1 MKKFLFLL
9 SAILMIGT
17 SATAGVVKT
26 YDDAGT
32 PMSYSDFLDLSGTGK
47 HFGLMAVS
55 ENSDTYKKWFG
66 FTSAT
71 SRVYDLTKAQLFTLS
86 GTTDNYTVTRVSDNT
101 AAQSGLK
108 LVNRTPGD
116 QAAEYTSAMDI
127 SFDNASGSHFNANS
141 YAFAGGTGG
150 WSAYVAY
157 GPFYVATIEIQDVD
171 GNVLQAATEQIV
183 TAGHI
188 PTVHNRTYVSGEAVN
203 ADGEYT
209 FVFSKE
215 DESGKLQDDLNALI
229 ATAEAAYAAN
239 DEPLAFGSNLITA
252 TTQFSSNATES
263 SEGSLSNL
271 LDGNLNSYWHSR
283 WSAGN
288 QPMHTHYLQVAL
300 TEAIDGT
307 IQMTMGRRSGAANDH
322 PVKMSV
328 EYSVDGSEP
337 YTLLDGQ
344 FMEFSATTGYVTG
357 TFNLATAAK
366 YLRFFNDDSNG
377 SNDRGYWHCSEF
389 QLNKVTKTNNIDNAA
404 AAAAMQAAI
413 AAAKAITSGATQAN
427 IDDLQTALNTY
438 KNAVDPVITSIT
450 WNLYDGTNLVDS
462 ETLDNCKK
470 DRQYTTTLTAPYG
483 YVIEGTKTVTA
494 TDENQTITLTRVA
507 DPNFPVKYAE
517 SYDKI
522 EHWYALNLHCNNK
535 HYAYY
540 SDGATP
546 NVQANVTTYQT
557 APEYAWGFVGN
568 PSDGFVIYNKAAGK
582 ALYSADNNTSCTV
595 EDAGSTFK
603 ATLTGWTSAQADG
616 GFCLNVEGQQYVNYQ
631 GDQLKHWSSNDAGST
646 FHAIEL
652 DMSVDAAYKA
662 AKAAAMAAL
671 TGAATMPIYD
681 ATAITTATNAI
692 NAITYNATDE
702 TSINN
707 AIATLNGYMETFYA
721 TANGKKFALVSKN
734 DWSTRGVTR
743 YLTTAN
749 TTTDR
754 LIGTEDVELFS
765 VFTATYDAAHKGYTV
780 AMAYTPTIYLPV
792 TGNASSAITPSE
804 TPGYYTFVGG
814 ATAGKPAIISCI
826 SSTVSSS
833 QGGIHLDGGKNIV
846 VWGPDGAA
854 SQWAFELVSDT
865 DYEALVE
872 AYESAQKTYAYV
884 ITDAEGNDYEGTYT
898 SEEENARPV
907 IAGIEGLTFTDEKW
921 EDVSEYR
928 DDVDYVY
935 TANFDFPFPVNT
947 PTFIYAFLKDNFQ
960 WQAAGS
966 DITVQKDVTGNGEE
980 FRWTIVPAYDEEKGA
995 FSFTINNNAGSYIT
1009 TSATAKSHDQ
1019 GTVTFGTI
1027 GTPLVWASGAF
1038 KLANQGLYLSVN
1050 SSNVADLQY
1059 LGVWDSAHNG
1069 TKLKFVEYVPTTT
1082 IDITIGTTGYAT
1094 IAYME
1099 TFVNK
1104 PEGLKVYYCTEGATP
1119 ASLNTVEW
1127 DKDYIP
1133 GYCAYIL
1140 EGTPGTYTL
1149 DCVDSDTFEFPDTDY
1164 DAVADIFYNG
1174 LLYGNFDNTDI
1185 TVEDAQA
1192 DYGENIYVF
1201 SKKNEVLG
1209 FYQFAGATL
1218 AAHKA
1223 FYATEE
1229 ASIQGFTLDFGGQ
1242 AVGVNSVISA
1252 ANLKAG
1258 YDIQGRRINKI
1269 QKGINVINGKKIIK

>member
-32 PMSYSDFLDLSGTGK
+32 PMSFSDFLDLSGTGK

-108 LVNRTPGD
+108 LVNRAGGD
-116 QAAEYTSAMDI
+116 YAPEYTPAMSI

-141 YAFAGGTGG
+141 YAFAGGTDG

-183 TAGHI
+183 TEGYI
-188 PTVHNRTYVSGEAVN
+188 PTVANRTYVSGGSVN
-203 ADGEYT
+203 ADGTYT

-215 DESGKLQDDLNALI
+215 DEAAKRQDELNALI
-229 ATAEAAYAAN
+229 ATVEAAYAAN
-239 DEPLAFGSNLITA
+239 NVGQPGANLITA

-271 LDGNLNSYWHSR
+271 LDGNLNSYWHSQ

-307 IQMTMGRRSGAANDH
+307 IQMTMGRRNGAANDH

-389 QLNKVTKTNNIDNAA
+389 QLNKMGASLNETYPTDAA
-404 AAAAMQAAI
+404 NMLAALN
-413 AAAKAITSGATQAN
+413 AAKAITSGATQAN
-427 IDDLQTALNTY
+427 IDALQTAFNAY
-438 KNAVDPVITSIT
+438 KNAAAPTYNVTINGATDGKVIYNST
-450 WNLYDGTNLVDS
+450 
-462 ETLDNCKK
+462 
-470 DRQYTTTLTAPYG
+470 QYGNGESFKAADLAATDLTALALDG
-483 YVIEGTKTVTA
+483 YYPAAINVSGHNVTVTYTVFPFQYA
-494 TDENQTITLTRVA
+494 DSKENIQ
-507 DPNFPVKYAE
+507 
-517 SYDKI
+517 
-522 EHWYALNLHCNNK
+522 HWYALNIHHNNK
-535 HYAYY
+535 HYVYY
-540 SDGATP
+540 SADATP

-568 PSDGFVIYNKAAGK
+568 PTDGFVIYNKASDT

-595 EDAGSTFK
+595 GATASTFK
-603 ATLTGWTSAQADG
+603 ATLTGWTAAQADG

-631 GDQLKHWSSNDAGST
+631 GDQLKHWGDNDSGST

-662 AKAAAMAAL
+662 AKTAAMAAL

-721 TANGKKFALVSKN
+721 SANGKKFALVSKN

-947 PTFIYAFLKDNFQ
+947 PTLIYAFQNDNFQ

-1050 SSNVADLQY
+1050 SSNTANLQY

-1094 IAYME
+1094 IAYTE

-1149 DCVDSDTFEFPDTDY
+1149 DCVDTDTFDIPDEDY

-1258 YDIQGRRINKI
+1258 YDIQGRRINKL

>member
-32 PMSYSDFLDLSGTGK
+32 PMSFSDFVALSGTGK

-55 ENSDTYKKWFG
+55 DNDATYKKWFG

-86 GTTDNYTVTRVSDNT
+86 GATDNYTVTRVSDNT

-183 TAGHI
+183 TEGYV
-188 PTVHNRTYVSGEAVN
+188 PTVANRTYVSGSSVN
-203 ADGEYT
+203 ADGTYT

-215 DESGKLQDDLNALI
+215 DEAAKRQNELNALI
-229 ATAEAAYAAN
+229 ATVEAAYAAN
-239 DEPLAFGSNLITA
+239 SVGQPGANLITA
-252 TTQFSSNATES
+252 NSQFSSNATES

-271 LDGNLNSYWHSR
+271 LDGNLNSYWHSQ

-288 QPMHTHYLQVAL
+288 QPMHKHYLQVAL

-377 SNDRGYWHCSEF
+377 TNDRGYWHCSEF
-389 QLNKVTKTNNIDNAA
+389 QLNKMGASLNETYPTDAA
-404 AAAAMQAAI
+404 NMLAALN
-413 AAAKAITSGATQAN
+413 AAKAITSGATQAN
-427 IDDLQTALNTY
+427 IDALQTAFNTY
-438 KNAVDPVITSIT
+438 KNAA
-450 WNLYDGTNLVDS
+450 
-462 ETLDNCKK
+462 
-470 DRQYTTTLTAPYG
+470 APTY
-483 YVIEGTKTVTA
+483 TVTINGA
-494 TDENQTITLTRVA
+494 TDG
-507 DPNFPVKYAE
+507 K
-517 SYDKI
+517 
-522 EHWYALNLHCNNK
+522 
-535 HYAYY
+535 
-540 SDGATP
+540 
-546 NVQANVTTYQT
+546 
-557 APEYAWGFVGN
+557 
-568 PSDGFVIYNKAAGK
+568 VIYNSTQYG
-582 ALYSADNNTSCTV
+582 DG
-595 EDAGSTFK
+595 ETFK
-603 ATLTGWTSAQADG
+603 AAD
-616 GFCLNVEGQQYVNYQ
+616 L
-631 GDQLKHWSSNDAGST
+631 
-646 FHAIEL
+646 
-652 DMSVDAAYKA
+652 
-662 AKAAAMAAL
+662 
-671 TGAATMPIYD
+671 AATDVTALALDGYKSSLSINGTSIIVTYYELLKTNQLYVLSTKNRGAWVVDGEDFKSTASAGVGKDIDTADEYQQFAIYEYEG
-681 ATAITTATNAI
+681 AYYLWNEGAQHF
-692 NAITYNATDE
+692 
-702 TSINN
+702 INN
-707 AIATLNGYMETFYA
+707 AGKVVGIQEASPIA
-721 TANGKKFALVSKN
+721 
-734 DWSTRGVTR
+734 W
-743 YLTTAN
+743 
-749 TTTDR
+749 
-754 LIGTEDVELFS
+754 TE
-765 VFTATYDAAHKGYTV
+765 
-780 AMAYTPTIYLPV
+780 
-792 TGNASSAITPSE
+792 
-804 TPGYYTFVGG
+804 
-814 ATAGKPAIISCI
+814 
-826 SSTVSSS
+826 
-833 QGGIHLDGGKNIV
+833 QDGG
-846 VWGPDGAA
+846 
-854 SQWAFELVSDT
+854 
-865 DYEALVE
+865 
-872 AYESAQKTYAYV
+872 TYFFRF
-884 ITDAEGNDYEGTYT
+884 TDAEGKYINLNGSKAMDICSWSYADEGNMMHLTSVEGFDAAAVAAVINADLSEKTYTVTVTGTTDGRLIYNSTEYANGTTFKASSLTSTELSAKEVDGYKGSVSMSGTAINVVYTPYTFDKTKTYTIRDLADNRGYIAYNPASDANVGLADVTLAPSYAALHASSSDPAVGIKWTITEDAEGVTFYCQKNKKYIAASGNKAVWSDTPAKFTYVQNTDGTFSFMLDGNTSKYLHPSCGWSATAGPVLYEGYEKCCNFTVAEVEPDVEKSYAYVLNDAEGNKYEGTYT
-898 SEEENARPV
+898 ASTENARPT
-907 IAGIEGLTFTDEKW
+907 IAGCEGLIFSNEKW
-921 EDVSEYR
+921 EDGTY
-928 DDVDYVY
+928 DVDYVY
-935 TANFDFPFPVNT
+935 TADIEFPFPVNT

-995 FSFTINNNAGSYIT
+995 FSFTIKNNAGSYIT
-1009 TSATAKSHDQ
+1009 TSATGRSHEQ

-1164 DAVADIFYNG
+1164 DAVADIYMYG

-1185 TVEDAQA
+1185 TVEDAKA

-1223 FYATEE
+1223 FFATKE
-1229 ASIQGFTLDFGGQ
+1229 ASVQGFTLDFGGQ
-1242 AVGVNSVISA
+1242 TVGVNSVISA

-1258 YDIQGRRINKI
+1258 YDIQGRMINKI